1 MKEDLKKDLEDLKK
15 EVVEKESETIADNK
29 RDEKSSEEGRLAPER
44 IEGLVEDLREE
55 TQVKESPTSKAQPQ
69 RFEKLSF
76 IKSPWMLGVL
86 ASIVFLL
93 LGIFVL
99 YKLLFYQEKVTSK
112 EGSLQIVSKEETV
125 EIKQNQTQSEDRLKF
140 NDTYLPPKAETV
152 ISKSEERL
160 ANYPYKLE
168 FKNFVIPIGVKDFLN
183 MDVVLYF
190 DNHTTMRDIANSE
203 VLYKEAI
210 YQYFQGVSSVMWFDP
225 HKRKELKEKLKEYI
239 QNKKITPT
247 PREIELEVVIF
258 RG

>member
-1 MKEDLKKDLEDLKK
+1 MKEDIKKDLEDLKK
-15 EVVEKESETIADNK
+15 EVVKKENEMISNNK
-29 RDEKSSEEGRLAPER
+29 KDERFSEEERLAPER
-44 IEGLVEDLREE
+44 IEGLVEDLKEE
-55 TQVKESPTSKAQPQ
+55 TQVEESLTSKTKAHK
-69 RFEKLSF
+69 FKKLNF
-76 IKSPWMLGVL
+76 IKSPWMLGVF
-86 ASIVFLL
+86 ASIVLL
-93 LGIFVL
+93 ILGMFVL
-99 YKLLFYQEKVTSK
+99 YKLLFYQGKATSK
-112 EGSLQIVSKEETV
+112 EMSLQIALKEETKEV
-125 EIKQNQTQSEDRLKF
+125 KQNQTLGEDRVKS

-152 ISKSEERL
+152 ITKSEQKL

-168 FKNFVIPIGVKDFLN
+168 LKNFVIPIGVKDFLN

-225 HKRKELKEKLKEYI
+225 NKRKELKEKLKEYI
-239 QNKKITPT
+239 QNKKINPT